1 MEWYDYEMEWY
12 DYEMEEDDY
21 EVEEDDDEMEEDD
34 DETEED
40 DDEAEEDN
48 YKADE
53 GDFFYGTYGY
63 YRPEDVVIPEYA
75 PELFGALKEG
85 NYKQIFA
92 LLKQY
97 PKLLTVVEL
106 KVDGEDYGHDFFHK
120 VVYSAFREK
129 VLDYILKNIFVDIN
143 KELGLFDLLCNGV
156 PQENLL
162 LLLKHG
168 LDLSKMDEVLENVIP
183 EGEETDDPYYLE
195 ILTTLRQ
202 WKPK

>member
-1 MEWYDYEMEWY
+1 MEWD
-12 DYEMEEDDY
+12 DYEMEEEDY
-21 EVEEDDDEMEEDD
+21 KTEEDDY
-34 DETEED
+34 ETEED
-40 DDEAEEDN
+40 DYEAEEDN
-48 YKADE
+48 YKAGE
-53 GDFFYGTYGY
+53 GYSYGTYENF
-63 YRPEDVVIPEYA
+63 RPEDVVIPEYA
-75 PELFGALKEG
+75 PELFNALKEG
-85 NYKQIFA
+85 NNKQIFA

-106 KVDGEDYGHDFFHK
+106 KVDGEACGHDFFHK
-120 VVYSAFREK
+120 VVYSGFGEK
-129 VLDYILKNIFVDIN
+129 VLDYILNNIFVDIN

-168 LDLSKMDEVLENVIP
+168 LDLSKMDEVLEDVIP
-183 EGEETDDPYYLE
+183 EGEETDDSYYLE